1 MKKTMQTKDE
11 PAVMRVD
18 EGRMGRGE
26 PVYKVAGV
34 LIPTKGALPGRYP
47 LPAAE
52 LASEEDLEAV
62 LELMGWLAAQEARHH
77 QWHRRCR
84 KYRADKEAETL
95 AKAIEGNRPEEEIQ
109 HAVEALFSEELSR
122 NHGIEATHRLR
133 QAVFGACNEKLTAS
147 RSLLERF
154 TDSLAAELEGVL
166 EVEVKDEVTLC
177 NAVGCPHRP
186 SLAVKVLA
194 RQLYE
199 LTSVPLAAVGVDPHS
214 LEPAP
219 GATRNQRRP
228 FFHLRRAYE
237 NAGVQWPEGRN
248 EGMTLIKRGGA

>member
-1 MKKTMQTKDE
+1 
-11 PAVMRVD
+11 
-18 EGRMGRGE
+18 
-26 PVYKVAGV
+26 VYRVAGV

-62 LELMGWLAAQEARHH
+62 LELMGWLANQELRHH

-84 KYRADKEAETL
+84 KYRADRESEAL
-95 AKAIEGNRPEEEIQ
+95 AAAIEGNRPEEEIQ
-109 HAVEALFSEELSR
+109 QAAEALFSEELHR
-122 NHGIEATHRLR
+122 NHGEEATHRLR
-133 QAVFGACNEKLTAS
+133 QAVFAACNDRLKAE
-147 RSLLERF
+147 RGLLERF

-166 EVEVKDEVTLC
+166 EVEVRDEVTLC
-177 NAVGCPHRP
+177 KAVGCPHRP

-199 LTSVPLAAVGVDPHS
+199 LTSVPLAAVGIDPHS
-214 LEPAP
+214 GSPAP

-228 FFHLRRAYE
+228 FFHIRRAYE
-237 NAGVQWPEGRN
+237 NAGVVWPEGRS